1 MGAFPRPLVGFVP
14 MDHFEFRMDE
24 KNPALSILLIW
35 FPLKAFYS
43 LSLYS
48 FLDGILAARLGE
60 NIRVTDE
67 VDENGRLLAQC
78 LGKGVLEVGG
88 IGHPVAHGTKGAC
101 VLVESGIADSVTDIA
116 VPIEVSL
123 VGSF

>member
-1 MGAFPRPLVGFVP
+1 
-14 MDHFEFRMDE
+14 MDHFEFQMDE
-24 KNPALSILLIW
+24 KNPELAIRLIW
-35 FPLKAFYS
+35 FSLEAFYS

-60 NIRVTDE
+60 NIRVTDD

-78 LGKGVLEVGG
+78 LGKGVLEVGR
-88 IGHPVAHGTKGAC
+88 IGHSVPHGAKGVC
-101 VLVESGIADSVTDIA
+101 VLVEGGIADSVADISA
-116 VPIEVSL
+116 PIEVPL

>member
-14 MDHFEFRMDE
+14 MDHFEFQMDE
-24 KNPALSILLIW
+24 NNPALCIVLIW
-35 FPLKAFYS
+35 FPLEAFYS

-60 NIRVTDE
+60 DVRVTDD
-67 VDENGRLLAQC
+67 VYKNGRLLAQC
-78 LGKGVLEVGG
+78 LGKSVLEVGR
-88 IGHPVAHGTKGAC
+88 IGHPVAHGAKGAC
-101 VLVESGIADSVTDIA
+101 VLVEGGIADSVADITA
-116 VPIEVSL
+116 PIEVPL